1 MWIFFGFSAI
11 LTAILNI
18 SWWAL
23 GREAKYFRFLSLS
36 LTALTVCTFY
46 AQATSWTMQED
57 WSALTD
63 VLPGVSVWLWFLTI
77 ASIFINALS
86 LIPKDKK

>member
-18 SWWAL
+18 AWWAL
-23 GREAKYFRFLSLS
+23 GREAKLFRFLSLS

-46 AQATSWTMQED
+46 AQAAAWTGKED

>member
-18 SWWAL
+18 TWWAL
-23 GREAKYFRFLSLS
+23 GREAKHFRFLSLS
-36 LTALTVCTFY
+36 LTALTVCSFY
-46 AQATSWTMQED
+46 AQAASWTMQED
-57 WSALTD
+57 WSALMD

-77 ASIFINALS
+77 ASIFLNALS
-86 LIPKDKK
+86 LIPKNKK

>member
-11 LTAILNI
+11 ACAILNLT
-18 SWWAL
+18 WWFL

-36 LTALTVCTFY
+36 FTALTVCTFY
-46 AQATSWTMQED
+46 AQAASWAGLED
-57 WSALTD
+57 WSALMD

-77 ASIFINALS
+77 ASIFVNALS
-86 LIPKDKK
+86 LFPPKKK

>member
-18 SWWAL
+18 AWWAL
-23 GREAKYFRFLSLS
+23 GREAKFFRFLSLS
-36 LTALTVCTFY
+36 LTALTVCAFY

-57 WSALTD
+57 WSALMD

-77 ASIFINALS
+77 ASIFVNAIS
-86 LIPKDKK
+86 LIPRGKK

>member
-18 SWWAL
+18 AWWAL
-23 GREAKYFRFLSLS
+23 GREAKLFRFLSLS
-36 LTALTVCTFY
+36 LTALTVCAFY

-86 LIPKDKK
+86 LLPKDKK